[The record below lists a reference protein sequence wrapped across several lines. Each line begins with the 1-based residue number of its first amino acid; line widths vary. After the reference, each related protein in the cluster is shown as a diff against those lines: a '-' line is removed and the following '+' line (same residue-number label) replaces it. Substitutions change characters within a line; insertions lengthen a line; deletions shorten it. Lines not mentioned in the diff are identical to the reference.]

1 MADQPNTLIEES
13 SPYLLQHA
21 YNPVD
26 WYPWGTEALSR
37 AKNENKLIIISVGY
51 AACHWC
57 HVMEE
62 ESFENDSVAAVM
74 NTNFVS
80 IKVDREERPD
90 IDQIYM
96 DAVQLMTG
104 SGGWPLNVI
113 CLPDGRPIFGGTYFP
128 KEQWIAALDQLATL
142 YQENPDKAT
151 EYAENLQEGIR
162 QNNLI
167 QVNNDNRDIN
177 LAEIDSIVNKWSQN
191 FDGIEGGV
199 GKQNK
204 FPLPNNYDFLMRY
217 AFQKQDAELKAF
229 VNLTLDKIALGGI
242 NDHINGGFSR
252 YSVDPRWHIPHFEK
266 MLYDNAQLI
275 ELYSKAYSLENK
287 QLYKDAVY
295 NTFNFLET
303 ELSDGQG
310 AYYSS
315 LDADSKNEE
324 GHLEEGAFYTFTEEE
339 IDANINSDQLV
350 LFKNL
355 YQVNSKGFWENGRY
369 QLIQKESLNDFAI
382 NENIELEWL
391 QETVS
396 NWKNTLKEL
405 RSQKE
410 RPRLDDKVLCS
421 WNALN
426 IRANTAAYKAFDDNQ
441 FLEAALKTASFIETK
456 LLSEEGSLYRNYKNG
471 KVSINAYLEDYAQ
484 VISAYIELYQV
495 SRDEKWIRLAKQLTD
510 YCFDHFFD
518 SESREFFFTSDM
530 DPALIQRKIEMEDNV
545 IPASN
550 STMAEN
556 LYNLSLIY
564 GNSFYKK
571 TSEQMLATAMPLAKS
586 YGGAYSNWLN
596 LALNHVGT
604 YYEVAVSG
612 PEAETKQ
619 KEFYGKYLPNT
630 IIVAKESDSQIPL
643 MQDRFSESETLIFVC
658 IEGSC
663 KLPEEK
669 STKAI
674 QGLNMSLK

>member
-1 MADQPNTLIEES
+1 
-13 SPYLLQHA
+13 
-21 YNPVD
+21 
-26 WYPWGTEALSR
+26 
-37 AKNENKLIIISVGY
+37 
-51 AACHWC
+51 
-57 HVMEE
+57 
-62 ESFENDSVAAVM
+62 
-74 NTNFVS
+74 
-80 IKVDREERPD
+80 
-90 IDQIYM
+90 
-96 DAVQLMTG
+96 
-104 SGGWPLNVI
+104 
-113 CLPDGRPIFGGTYFP
+113 
-128 KEQWIAALDQLATL
+128 
-142 YQENPDKAT
+142 
-151 EYAENLQEGIR
+151 
-162 QNNLI
+162 
-167 QVNNDNRDIN
+167 
-177 LAEIDSIVNKWSQN
+177 
-191 FDGIEGGV
+191 
-199 GKQNK
+199 
-204 FPLPNNYDFLMRY
+204 
-217 AFQKQDAELKAF
+217 
-229 VNLTLDKIALGGI
+229 
-242 NDHINGGFSR
+242 
-252 YSVDPRWHIPHFEK
+252 
-266 MLYDNAQLI
+266 
-275 ELYSKAYSLENK
+275 
-287 QLYKDAVY
+287 
-295 NTFNFLET
+295 
-303 ELSDGQG
+303 
-310 AYYSS
+310 
-315 LDADSKNEE
+315 
-324 GHLEEGAFYTFTEEE
+324 
-339 IDANINSDQLV
+339 
-350 LFKNL
+350 
-355 YQVNSKGFWENGRY
+355 
-369 QLIQKESLNDFAI
+369 
-382 NENIELEWL
+382 
-391 QETVS
+391 
-396 NWKNTLKEL
+396 
-405 RSQKE
+405 
-410 RPRLDDKVLCS
+410 
-421 WNALN
+421 LN

-604 YYEVAVSG
+604 FYEVAVSG
-612 PEAETKQ
+612 PEASAKQ